1 MATRDE
7 LGFADI
13 PDPAG
18 AAAPRPPPPAA
29 APDEPSPTR
38 AESARRRWMAVA
50 IGAGWIAVLLAA
62 RLGLREDLWRAPV
75 LAQLA
80 VWALALPAGLALAL
94 RPARDGWPARATL
107 VRTGLVAIAAAFVG
121 LALLP
126 VDGEDAP
133 LTPGT
138 VAMCLSSAIVLAL
151 PAALGAMVVL
161 RRALLNA
168 PALRGAMIGAVIGL
182 AGTTA
187 VHSHCPVVTTSHVL
201 LAHGLPIGIF
211 AAIGALAGVWRGRV

>member
-18 AAAPRPPPPAA
+18 AAAPRPTTPAA

-38 AESARRRWMAVA
+38 AESARRRWIAVA

-62 RLGLREDLWRAPV
+62 RLGFRDDLWTAPV

-107 VRTGLVAIAAAFVG
+107 VRAGLVAIVAAFVG
-121 LALLP
+121 LAFLP
-126 VDGEDAP
+126 VDGQEVSLSTD
-133 LTPGT
+133 T
-138 VAMCLSSAIVLAL
+138 VAFCLSSALVLAL
-151 PAALGAMVVL
+151 PAAVGAAVVL

-168 PALRGAMIGAVIGL
+168 PALRGAVIGAVIGL

-187 VHSHCPVVTTSHVL
+187 VHAHCPVVTTSHVL
-201 LAHGLPIGIF
+201 IAHGLPIAIF
-211 AAIGALAGVWRGRV
+211 AALGALAGRWRGRV